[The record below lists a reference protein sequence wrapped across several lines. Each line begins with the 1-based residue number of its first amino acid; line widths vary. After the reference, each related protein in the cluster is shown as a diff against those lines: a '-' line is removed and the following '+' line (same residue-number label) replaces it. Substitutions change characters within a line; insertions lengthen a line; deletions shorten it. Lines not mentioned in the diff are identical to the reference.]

1 MDKGVNFFEFSDPSE
16 SMQGVIKLEQEKPR
30 SIPIASAPSAAAPA
44 ESSLDK
50 YRSFCDV
57 DTETVLFRLKKT
69 LWPFNRSK
77 FLESKADLYG
87 AFWVPTTLI
96 FLLSVSGNLA
106 STVSETGGYAFNP
119 AAIVTLAGVI
129 YFFVFSV
136 PAVLSFCILAGLEI
150 TYVELTSL
158 YGYSYFIFWPAAIVG
173 ALRLP
178 LAQWLA
184 FGLASVWAGVL
195 LTKNYYSEI
204 EALEGFKKY
213 LAIGVSLSGYIAL
226 TLTANLYL
234 YK

>member
-1 MDKGVNFFEFSDPSE
+1 MDPGVNFFQFSDTPE
-16 SMQGVIKLEQEKPR
+16 SMQGVIKLEPDNPR
-30 SIPIASAPSAAAPA
+30 KLPIVPAPSAPAAS

-50 YRSFCDV
+50 YRSLCDV
-57 DTETVLFRLKKT
+57 DTEIVLYRIKKT

-106 STVSETGGYAFNP
+106 STVTEEGGYTFNP
-119 AAIVTLAGVI
+119 SAIVTLAGVI

-136 PAVLSFCILAGLEI
+136 PAVLSFCILAGLEV
-150 TYVELTSL
+150 TYMELTSI
-158 YGYSYFIFWPAAIVG
+158 YGYSYFIFWPAAVVG
-173 ALRLP
+173 ALKWP
-178 LAQWLA
+178 AAQWLA
-184 FGLASVWAGVL
+184 FVLASVWAGVL
-195 LTKNYYSEI
+195 LTKNYYTDI
-204 EALEGFKKY
+204 EYLEGFKKY
-213 LAIGVSLSGYIAL
+213 LAIGVSLSGYIVL